1 MPSSV
6 APCGPLLRAKWCLK
20 KVPHKGQDD
29 ESVHAFY
36 NRPTVKPANSF
47 MPKKL
52 DLLQNRPRRGSVILF
67 IARSGKARLG
77 EVLTEPNAAQ
87 EELAVQDAGGA
98 RSRIKFREVL
108 LNLGAAADGFAA
120 MQKKIDGLAA
130 EIDLDL
136 LLESHPEW
144 QKGPGVLIS
153 GIAAEYF
160 GREADAQQEA
170 ATFLALQSDARF
182 HVANEKA
189 QYRPPA
195 PATRKKRSPQER
207 QKLFEALRA
216 AMTEALQ
223 KDWGAAEIKLHPLGK
238 KLARL
243 ALATLEQRRLYPE
256 IWRKELVIHLH
267 SLNTLTGYRD
277 ARHLLFHWLQKVG
290 RAPRDADLFI
300 FSEPELRR
308 HERRLASDQLSVISD
323 QKSVFSHQ
331 FSVISGQNP
340 EIGNESRL
348 GGTTSNEQPASGI
361 QHRGSRIQ
369 DPEFVITID
378 NPETTDR
385 DDALS
390 FRNAENGIEV
400 GVHTPLLEKF
410 VPRKSQFDEWAYNV
424 GASAYLPHRRVPM
437 LPEMI
442 ASDLGSLNVGKAR
455 PVLSFYFGLDEA
467 QPPRLLRVVC
477 ELLQIGMNTDYES
490 VDRLLPEAS
499 WEKLSQEEI
508 SFKNQDSRDIQVA
521 PQTWAKA
528 AVQLEKQRLENGAR
542 IFKRDDV
549 EVRVD
554 AAGVVHLR
562 KVSRDSVAH
571 RLVAEWMIAT
581 NQAAAQF
588 CHENHLPCIYR
599 VQEHLGPE
607 RDEEEPGARA
617 HPRAQLKPERA
628 PHQDLGVDGYT
639 QITSPLRRYNDL
651 VMQRQIV
658 AFLQTGKPEYS
669 QTDLWARAL
678 AIEEMTRRIQRLE
691 SRADFY
697 WKCVYL
703 AQHLGETY
711 AAQIGRSHGYS
722 PRIILQIVDLNLRLF
737 VPTSG
742 IEGIEEK
749 KIPPHYSPKEVQ
761 AVCLAMDANKAAMR
775 FQIV

>member
-1 MPSSV
+1 MP
-6 APCGPLLRAKWCLK
+6 AKL
-20 KVPHKGQDD
+20 
-29 ESVHAFY
+29 
-36 NRPTVKPANSF
+36 N
-47 MPKKL
+47 
-52 DLLQNRPRRGSVILF
+52 LLQNRPRRSSVILF
-67 IARSGKARLG
+67 VARSGKARLG
-77 EVLTEPNAAQ
+77 EVLTEPNATQ

-108 LNLGAAADGFAA
+108 LNLGVATDGFAA

-136 LLESHPEW
+136 LLDSHPEW
-144 QKGPGVLIS
+144 QKGSGILIS
-153 GIAAEYF
+153 AIAAEYF
-160 GREADAQQEA
+160 GLEADAQQETA
-170 ATFLALQSDARF
+170 MYLALQSDARF
-182 HVANEKA
+182 RVANEKA

-195 PATRKKRSPQER
+195 ARKKRTPQER

-223 KDWGAAEIKLHPLGK
+223 KDWGAAEIKLHPLGQ
-238 KLARL
+238 KLSHL

-256 IWRKELVIHLH
+256 TWRKELVIHLH

-277 ARHLLFHWLQKVG
+277 ARHLLFHWLQKIG
-290 RAPRDADLFI
+290 RAPQNAELFI

-308 HERRLASDQLSVISD
+308 HERRLQLSVISK
-323 QKSVFSHQ
+323 QKS
-331 FSVISGQNP
+331 
-340 EIGNESRL
+340 EIR
-348 GGTTSNEQPASGI
+348 NEQPATGGQQPASSNQQRETSDQHPASSNQQRETSDQHPASSI
-361 QHRGSRIQ
+361 QHP
-369 DPEFVITID
+369 DFVVTID

-390 FRNAENGIEV
+390 FRRTENGIEV
-400 GVHTPLLEKF
+400 GVHTPLLEEF
-410 VPRKSQFDEWAYNV
+410 VPRKSQYDEWAYDV

-455 PVLSFYFGLDEA
+455 PVLSFYFGLREA
-467 QPPRLLRVVC
+467 QSPRLSRVVC

-490 VDRLLPEAS
+490 IDRLLPEAS
-499 WEKLSQEEI
+499 WEKLVQQEI
-508 SFKNQDSRDIQVA
+508 NFRNQDSRDINAA
-521 PQTWAKA
+521 PRAWAQA
-528 AVQLEKQRLENGAR
+528 AVQLEKQRLNNGAR

-549 EVRVD
+549 DVRVD
-554 AAGVVHLR
+554 AGGFVHLR
-562 KVSRDSVAH
+562 QISRDSVAH
-571 RLVAEWMIAT
+571 RMVAEWMIAT

-607 RDEEEPGARA
+607 REDDEPAARSHA
-617 HPRAQLKPERA
+617 RAQLKPERA

-639 QITSPLRRYNDL
+639 QITSPLRRYGDL

-658 AFLQTGKPEYS
+658 TFLQTGQPEYS

-711 AAQIGRSHGYS
+711 AAQIGRSHGHS

-737 VPTSG
+737 VPPSG

-749 KIPPHYSPKEVQ
+749 KIPSHYSPKEVQ
-761 AVCLAMDANKAAMR
+761 AICQAMDADKAAMR
-775 FQIV
+775 FEIK

>member
-1 MPSSV
+1 MI
-6 APCGPLLRAKWCLK
+6 RA
-20 KVPHKGQDD
+20 
-29 ESVHAFY
+29 
-36 NRPTVKPANSF
+36 
-47 MPKKL
+47 
-52 DLLQNRPRRGSVILF
+52 
-67 IARSGKARLG
+67 
-77 EVLTEPNAAQ
+77 
-87 EELAVQDAGGA
+87 
-98 RSRIKFREVL
+98 
-108 LNLGAAADGFAA
+108 
-120 MQKKIDGLAA
+120 
-130 EIDLDL
+130 
-136 LLESHPEW
+136 
-144 QKGPGVLIS
+144 
-153 GIAAEYF
+153 IAAEYF
-160 GREADAQQEA
+160 GREADALQEA
-170 ATFLALQSDARF
+170 ATYLALQSDARF

-195 PATRKKRSPQER
+195 PAARKKRAPQER

-223 KDWGAAEIKLHPLGK
+223 RSWGAAEIKLHPLGK
-238 KLARL
+238 KLANL
-243 ALATLEQRRLYPE
+243 ARATLEQRRLYPE
-256 IWRKELVIHLH
+256 AWRKELVIHLH

-277 ARHLLFHWLQKVG
+277 ARHLLFHWLQKIG
-290 RAPRDADLFI
+290 HAPQDADLFI

-308 HERRLASDQLSVISD
+308 HERRLRTSVISYQLSVSSN
-323 QKSVFSHQ
+323 QKS
-331 FSVISGQNP
+331 
-340 EIGNESRL
+340 EIRNESRL
-348 GGTTSNEQPASGI
+348 GGTTSNQQPATSNGQLTTGNQQPDFI
-361 QHRGSRIQ
+361 
-369 DPEFVITID
+369 VTID

-390 FRNAENGIEV
+390 FRRAENGIEV
-400 GVHTPLLEKF
+400 GVHTPLLGEF
-410 VPRKSQFDEWAYNV
+410 VPQKSQYDEWAYDV

-442 ASDLGSLNVGKAR
+442 ASDLGSLNAGPAR
-455 PVLSFYFGLDEA
+455 PVLSFYFGLSEA
-467 QPPRLLRVVC
+467 QAPRLSRVVC
-477 ELLQIGMNTDYES
+477 EALQIGMNTNYES

-499 WEKLSQEEI
+499 WEKLSQQKI
-508 SFKNQDSRDIQVA
+508 SFMNQDSRNMNVA
-521 PQTWAKA
+521 VRAWAQA
-528 AVQLEKQRLENGAR
+528 AVQLEEQRLNNGAR

-549 EVRVD
+549 DAHVD
-554 AAGVVHLR
+554 AAGIVHLR
-562 KVSRDSVAH
+562 QVSRDSVAH
-571 RLVAEWMIAT
+571 RMVAEWMIAT

-639 QITSPLRRYNDL
+639 QITSPLRRYGDL

-658 AFLQTGKPEYS
+658 SFLKTGKPQYS

-711 AAQIGRSHGYS
+711 AAQIGRSHGHS

-737 VPTSG
+737 VPPSG

-761 AVCLAMDANKAAMR
+761 AVCLAMDADKVAMR

>member
-1 MPSSV
+1 M
-6 APCGPLLRAKWCLK
+6 A
-20 KVPHKGQDD
+20 
-29 ESVHAFY
+29 
-36 NRPTVKPANSF
+36 
-47 MPKKL
+47 KKL

-67 IARSGKARLG
+67 VARSGKARLG

-108 LNLGAAADGFAA
+108 LNLGVATDGFAA

-153 GIAAEYF
+153 AIAAEYF
-160 GREADAQQEA
+160 GREADTHQEA
-170 ATFLALQSDARF
+170 ATYLALQSDARF
-182 HVANEKA
+182 HVAREKA
-189 QYRPPA
+189 QYRPPVPVA
-195 PATRKKRSPQER
+195 RKKRSPQER

-238 KLARL
+238 KLAHL
-243 ALATLEQRRLYPE
+243 ARATLEQRRLYPE
-256 IWRKELVIHLH
+256 TWRKELVIHLH

-290 RAPRDADLFI
+290 RAPQDADLFI

-308 HERRLASDQLSVISD
+308 HLRRLISDQLSVTSNQLSVISD
-323 QKSVFSHQ
+323 QSKRSIESALV
-331 FSVISGQNP
+331 GQTASSNQQP
-340 EIGNESRL
+340 A
-348 GGTTSNEQPASGI
+348 TSNQQQATSDQRPATSN
-361 QHRGSRIQ
+361 QQ
-369 DPEFVITID
+369 PEFVITID

-390 FRNAENGIEV
+390 FRCAENGIEV

-410 VPRKSQFDEWAYNV
+410 VPRKSQFDEWAYDV

-437 LPEMI
+437 LPEKI
-442 ASDLGSLNVGKAR
+442 ASDLGSLNVGLAR
-455 PVLSFYFGLDEA
+455 PVLSLYFVLNDA
-467 QPPRLLRVVC
+467 QPPRLSRVVC

-499 WEKLSQEEI
+499 WEKLTQQEI
-508 SFKNQDSRDIQVA
+508 NFMQQDSRDINVA
-521 PQTWAKA
+521 PQVWAKA

-549 EVRVD
+549 DVRVD

-607 RDEEEPGARA
+607 RDEEEPGAHA

-639 QITSPLRRYNDL
+639 QITSPLRRYSDL
-651 VMQRQIV
+651 VMQRQLV

-711 AAQIGRSHGYS
+711 AAQIGRSQGHN

-737 VPTSG
+737 VPPSG

-749 KIPPHYSPKEVQ
+749 KIPPHYSPKDVQ
-761 AVCLAMDANKAAMR
+761 AICLAMDADKAAMR